1 MSQTPFVMPW
11 LCHGYAMVMVGSS
24 SLVTNGYKRSHYR
37 KTLPNSLSAG
47 LTGADC
53 TAVAEDLSLP
63 TAHLTNFFAGPQL
76 DEKLLDPRYLP
87 KVA

>member
-1 MSQTPFVMPW
+1 
-11 LCHGYAMVMVGSS
+11 MVLVGSS
-24 SLVTNGYKRSHYR
+24 SLVTNGYKWSHYP

-63 TAHLTNFFAGPQL
+63 TAHPTNFFAGPQL
-76 DEKLLDPRYLP
+76 DEKVLDP
-87 KVA
+87 K

>member
-1 MSQTPFVMPW
+1 MVMPW
-11 LCHGYAMVMVGSS
+11 LCHGYAMVMPWLW
-24 SLVTNGYKRSHYR
+24 LVHRLTNGYKWSHYP

-63 TAHLTNFFAGPQL
+63 TAHPTNFFAGPQL
-76 DEKLLDPRYLP
+76 DEKVLDP
-87 KVA
+87 K